1 MYSALLPGCV
11 ACLLALIRTTSA
23 GPRGPGVGGQGRH
36 TARQARQARS
46 GNGDSL
52 ASGQPE
58 RAWGGGWPRAWGT
71 VGTGQ
76 AGSPGRRAR
85 RHASQDGRVGKGHGW
100 ARGSGSS
107 GGPNKRAGSPARDR
121 PAVPGR
127 TARAVPAPL
136 PGPRDRARETRGR
149 SALTPGVRDPGTSPT
164 RRVRDRG
171 RRRNTGGPRAVGWRA
186 RADSDGGRG
195 AEARACGPTLG
206 GLGRSDRLLGDLVGG
221 RPGAEKHMC
230 ESCVKWPLHTGPAAP
245 RSRRRQRRRR
255 RWPLT
260 Q

>member
-1 MYSALLPGCV
+1 VWGGRAGTRPGRPVRPGQGMATHWRAASLSA
-11 ACLLALIRTTSA
+11 R
-23 GPRGPGVGGQGRH
+23 VGGAGRGRG
-36 TARQARQARS
+36 ARWGRVRRGAR
-46 GNGDSL
+46 GGV
-52 ASGQPE
+52 
-58 RAWGGGWPRAWGT
+58 RAGT
-71 VGTGQ
+71 HRKM
-76 AGSPGRRAR
+76 AGSG
-85 RHASQDGRVGKGHGW
+85 HGHGW